1 MAAKPEQLALPGLRL
16 HIIYVLVPRSHRRDR
31 SDEHLLGF
39 GVGDDGLQVSNQLFE
54 RGDRSPQTC
63 LGDEVD
69 LHDPAFGERTL
80 GHQRCADDAVL
91 VTGRHDAVEIER
103 QNNKGFSLVAGVGFD
118 HHR

>member
-1 MAAKPEQLALPGLRL
+1 VTAKPEQLALPGLRL

-63 LGDEVD
+63 LGDESIFMTPPSASV
-69 LHDPAFGERTL
+69 RWVTSV
-80 GHQRCADDAVL
+80 VL
-91 VTGRHDAVEIER
+91 MTPC
-103 QNNKGFSLVAGVGFD
+103 L
-118 HHR
+118 